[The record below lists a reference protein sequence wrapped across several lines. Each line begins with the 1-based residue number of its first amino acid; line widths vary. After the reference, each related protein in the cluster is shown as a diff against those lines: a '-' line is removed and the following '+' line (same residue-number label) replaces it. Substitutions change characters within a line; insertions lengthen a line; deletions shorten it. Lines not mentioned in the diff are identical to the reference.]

1 MYSKINEFVSKRVAL
16 TKSEYDYFNDKLQY
30 KTFKKK
36 EIILEPGVVCNFEG
50 YVLKGLFRMYC
61 INESGN
67 ETDLLFASEDWWIGD
82 LISFSQRI
90 PSKLYIQALEDS
102 EVLLISYENKELLFN
117 KIPALERLFRLMV
130 QKAFETMMNRLLATI
145 SETAESRYL
154 QFIKRYPSIPL
165 RVPQHMIASYLGIT
179 PEFLSKTRAKLSKK

>member
-1 MYSKINEFVSKRVAL
+1 MFSKINEFVSKRVSL

-36 EIILEPGVVCNFEG
+36 EIILEPGMVCNFEG

-102 EVLLISYENKELLFN
+102 EVLLISYVNKELLFN

-130 QKAFETMMNRLLATI
+130 QKAFETMMNRLLATV

-154 QFIKRYPSIPL
+154 HFIKRYPSIPL

>member
-1 MYSKINEFVSKRVAL
+1 MFSNINEFVAKRVAL
-16 TKSEYDYFNDKLQY
+16 TKCEYDYFNNKLHY

-36 EIILEPGVVCNFEG
+36 EIILEPGTVCNFEG

-90 PSKLYIQALEDS
+90 PSKLYIS
-102 EVLLISYENKELLFN
+102 FSNCRLIKTGNSFLNASSSLKE
-117 KIPALERLFRLMV
+117 
-130 QKAFETMMNRLLATI
+130 
-145 SETAESRYL
+145 
-154 QFIKRYPSIPL
+154 IPL
-165 RVPQHMIASYLGIT
+165 KSL
-179 PEFLSKTRAKLSKK
+179 

>member
-1 MYSKINEFVSKRVAL
+1 MFSNINEFVAKRVVL
-16 TKSEYDYFNDKLQY
+16 TKSEYDYFNSKLQH

-36 EIILEPGVVCNFEG
+36 EIILEPGMVCNFEG

-102 EVLLISYENKELLFN
+102 VVLLISYENKELLFN